1 MLYNS
6 SYKETDHI
14 SDVICDEPTLLQMM
28 ARFGLPLGVG
38 EIKPCVRCAK
48 RMGLIRLLFWL
59 WPIL

>member
-38 EIKPCVRCAK
+38 DQTVRQ
-48 RMGLIRLLFWL
+48 MLIRLLFWL